1 MTKEEYIDQII
12 ENNVFRKCAFDFI
25 PEGSSRILDFGC
37 NQGELLHRLRR
48 DKGCSELYGI
58 EIEPFDGLQYL
69 DEAWIIDLQEE
80 GAELDKDF
88 LEYFNYLILHDV
100 IEHLYDPWYV
110 LAKLHKY
117 AHNSTQVLVVFP
129 NAQYCYLLYAMLSG
143 YFPYG
148 YPGGYFNEEHIRWF
162 TLRSAIELL
171 MLAGYDVIKGRG
183 AYLPGA
189 MPPVDEVASVFELPP
204 SQIRTNEEPVLV
216 ELPYKMYTKC
226 FLAMKYALLCTPTLE
241 PMVDSPIR
249 KDALCEMR
257 IAIEDDATEAYWR
270 LLPEII

>member
-12 ENNVFRKCAFDFI
+12 ENNVFRECVFDSI

-37 NQGELLHRLRR
+37 NHGELLHRLRR
-48 DKGCSELYGI
+48 DKGCSELYGV
-58 EIEPFDGLQYL
+58 EIKPFDGLQYL

-80 GAELDKDF
+80 DAELDEEF
-88 LEYFNYLILHDV
+88 LSYFNYMILHDV

-117 AHNSTQVLVVFP
+117 VHNSTQVLVAFP
-129 NAQYCYLLYAMLSG
+129 NAQYCYLLYAMTLG

-148 YPGGYFNEEHIRWF
+148 QPGGYFNEEHIRWF

-189 MPPVDEVASVFELPP
+189 MPPVDEVTNILELPP
-204 SQIRTNEEPVLV
+204 SQIRTNETPVRV
-216 ELPYKMYTKC
+216 ELPFKMYTKC
-226 FLAMKYALLCTPTLE
+226 FTAMKYVLLCTPSLE
-241 PMVDSPIR
+241 PMIDSPIGKDSLLPVR
-249 KDALCEMR
+249 KAVENDV
-257 IAIEDDATEAYWR
+257 TEAYLR